1 MQIAE
6 DDLNADWMSSQNMI
20 PGSPKGLLNE
30 INKRGLLTYTDFN
43 FLFLLM
49 STPRH
54 VHFYNYLRRYLVF
67 SICNIYHNILQEIC

>member
-20 PGSPKGLLNE
+20 PGSPNGLLNE

-54 VHFYNYLRRYLVF
+54 AHSIYLDIWHL
-67 SICNIYHNILQEIC
+67 